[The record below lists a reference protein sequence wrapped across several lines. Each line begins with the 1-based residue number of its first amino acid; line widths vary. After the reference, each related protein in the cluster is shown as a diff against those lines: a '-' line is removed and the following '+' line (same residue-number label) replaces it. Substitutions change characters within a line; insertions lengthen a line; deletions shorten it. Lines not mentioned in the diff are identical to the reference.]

1 VAITAST
8 GVAALNI
15 HGRTLHSFAG
25 IGLGKEPAEMLLK
38 KVTGFAKKRWIN
50 TQVLIIDESWDIF
63 SLANFCD
70 SLMFYCSFHDRW
82 RIV

>member
-25 IGLGKEPAEMLLK
+25 IGLGKESAEMLLK
-38 KVTGFAKKRWIN
+38 KLGGFVKRRWIN
-50 TQVLIIDESWDIF
+50 TKVLIIDESSHTF
-63 SLANFCD
+63 L
-70 SLMFYCSFHDRW
+70 L
-82 RIV
+82 